1 MRLEK
6 MSQEQLEQFVGEE
19 LAELGE
25 GIYTTKD
32 GMVTVKEVRYLQIV
46 GIRDPREPRWSP
58 LRHKEVVPEPNWE
71 PGEYID
77 HPTEYV
83 VHSADQAAKICKQT
97 RTVWDAR
104 VLWERKRNDSSK
116 SESQRQRRLRR
127 ISGE

>member
-6 MSQEQLEQFVGEE
+6 MSQEQLEEFVGEE
-19 LAELGE
+19 LAELGD

-32 GMVTVKEVRYLQIV
+32 GMVTVKEVRYLKVQ
-46 GIRDPREPRWSP
+46 GIRDPREPQWSM
-58 LRHKEVVPEPNWE
+58 LRGKDVVPEPDWQ
-71 PGEYID
+71 PGEYIIK
-77 HPTEYV
+77 PTEYT
-83 VHSADQAAKICKQT
+83 VHTAERAAQICKQT

-104 VLWERKRNDSSK
+104 VLWERKHNDSSS